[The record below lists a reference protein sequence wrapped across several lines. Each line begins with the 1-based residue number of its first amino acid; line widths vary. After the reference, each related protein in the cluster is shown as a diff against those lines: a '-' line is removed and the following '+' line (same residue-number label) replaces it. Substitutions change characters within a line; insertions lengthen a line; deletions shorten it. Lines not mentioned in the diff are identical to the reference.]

1 MEKQRWEESERRREE
16 GEKIGGEKEWEERRC
31 RHTRFG
37 ALFEVEM
44 SEKWT
49 PLWRE
54 AYFQVKMYQAHQVRS
69 SFWHWDVEKVHAIV
83 ARSTLLSQNVKS
95 TTCWDH
101 FWRFRCSFAWHAQGI
116 LHLAKSEQNVKVCSS
131 FNYNHHYTTL
141 HYTTLDYTTLHTTAT
156 TTTTTALHY
165 TTLHCTALHYT
176 H

>member
-1 MEKQRWEESERRREE
+1 M
-16 GEKIGGEKEWEERRC
+16 
-31 RHTRFG
+31 
-37 ALFEVEM
+37 
-44 SEKWT
+44 
-49 PLWRE
+49 
-54 AYFQVKMYQAHQVRS
+54 
-69 SFWHWDVEKVHAIV
+69 

-165 TTLHCTALHYT
+165 TTLHCTTLHSLKNTTLTTLHITTLHLYPTLHYT
-176 H
+176 TTTATATTRKITRTRIKGPDNPTSQLLPIMSFNGFSGDRKDKGGGERSRR